1 MQTLELKFN
10 KDGKIFA
17 PLKNKYLIATPEEKV
32 RQEFICTLVNKY
44 GYDLEQMA
52 QELKVNKSQRG
63 TGKARADI
71 VIWKSKEDK
80 RADKRA
86 FIVVE
91 LKADNIKIRQEDY
104 YQGANYASWASA
116 TFFVTSNLK
125 ETRFF
130 KLNKEYLPTN
140 LEEIVG
146 IPFAKDINNTKKIND
161 LLTQTKAFTRD
172 EFTKVLQSCHNIIRD
187 NDKLGPA
194 ESFDEISKILFIKIH
209 YERTDKSNTIFTKHA
224 YEEMKRAYE
233 LANKLKKDTI
243 PYMQDLFNDTKNA
256 FKDDF
261 LFRENEKIEIKEN
274 SFISIVHK
282 LERYNLSDTQDD
294 VKGIAFEHFLGK
306 TFRGELGQFFTP
318 RTLVDFMVGVID
330 PKENEII
337 CDCTCGSGGFLIKA
351 FEYIREHI
359 EEDIREQKK
368 KIIDDIYEQSDYD
381 NIDEDKKIELNNKI
395 SEITDKFNQDLDTT
409 RENSRLN
416 NLSCNC
422 IYGVDANPRMAR
434 TSKMNMIM
442 HGDGHGGIHHHEGL
456 LNVNGIFEERFD
468 CILTNPPFGSSVDKT
483 QLISEEEIFKDDSL
497 IAKYTEKYGDRY
509 KEAQRQ
515 VSDNVGSP
523 VISLYEVGK
532 LSALTEVIF
541 IDRCLSLLKRGGR
554 LGIVL
559 PDGVLNNQ
567 NLKKVREFFEGK
579 AKIVFVCSVPQEV
592 FGSSKATVK
601 TSLMFMKKFTEDEEK
616 EYKQACKNAE
626 IKAKKT
632 YEDEIRELNN
642 LIEYIKKKSK
652 KDKTKEDTANLK
664 AYTKR
669 LKEIEKE
676 IIEKAKPLIKEY
688 FDYQIAFAK
697 VDKAGINNTGGE
709 CENELIPVLAEFK
722 EYESNNHL
730 WDRKEI
736 KYRYSLDDKQKLVR
750 SAYVDE

>member
-1 MQTLELKFN
+1 MEKIELKFD

-32 RQEFICTLVNKY
+32 RQEFICTLVNRY
-44 GYDLEQMA
+44 GYSLNQMS
-52 QELKVNKSQRG
+52 QELKVNRSLRG

-71 VIWKSKEDK
+71 VIWKTEEEKKKDK
-80 RADKRA
+80 KA

-104 YQGANYASWASA
+104 YQGSNYASWANA

-130 KLNKEYLPTN
+130 RVDKEYLPTN
-140 LEEIVG
+140 IEEIVG
-146 IPFAKDINNTKKIND
+146 IPFAKDINNSKKINE

-172 EFTKVLQSCHNIIRD
+172 EFTKVLQACHNIIRD

-224 YEEMKRAYE
+224 YTEMKKAYE
-233 LANKLKKDTI
+233 LANKLKTDAI

-274 SFISIVHK
+274 SFVSILHK

-318 RTLVDFMVGVID
+318 RTLVDFMVEVID
-330 PKENEII
+330 PKENEVI

-351 FEYIREHI
+351 FEYIREKI
-359 EEDIREQKK
+359 EEDIRNQKK
-368 KIIDDIYEQSDYD
+368 NIIDEIYDKTDYD
-381 NIDEDKKIELNNKI
+381 NLDEDKKIEINHKI
-395 SEITDKFNQDLDTT
+395 SQITEKFNDDLDTT
-409 RENSRLN
+409 KENSRLN

-422 IYGVDANPRMAR
+422 IYGVDGNPRMAR

-483 QLISEEEIFKDDSL
+483 QLISEEDIFNDDTL
-497 IAKYTEKYGDRY
+497 IKKYTKKYGQRY
-509 KEAQRQ
+509 TEAQNQ
-515 VSDNVGSP
+515 VKDNVGSP
-523 VISLYEVGK
+523 VISLYDVGK
-532 LSALTEVIF
+532 LSTITEVVF
-541 IDRCLSLLKRGGR
+541 IERCLNLLKKGGR

-579 AKIVFVCSVPQEV
+579 AKIIFVCSVPQEV

-601 TSLMFMKKFTEDEEK
+601 TSLMFMKKFTEDEEV
-616 EYKQACKNAE
+616 EYLESCKKAENKARKSFESEIEKLSKLVKE
-626 IKAKKT
+626 IKG
-632 YEDEIRELNN
+632 
-642 LIEYIKKKSK
+642 KSK
-652 KDKTKEDTANLK
+652 KERTKEDTANLK
-664 AYTKR
+664 CYNKK
-669 LKEIEKE
+669 LKEIDKDISINAKE
-676 IIEKAKPLIKEY
+676 LVKEY

-709 CENELIPVLAEFK
+709 CENELIDVLAEFK
-722 EYESNNHL
+722 EYETTNKL
-730 WDRKEI
+730 WDKMKISYEYYLNEDKELERRKCCE
-736 KYRYSLDDKQKLVR
+736 
-750 SAYVDE
+750 

>member
-1 MQTLELKFN
+1 MKQLEVKYD
-10 KDGKIFA
+10 KDGKIYA
-17 PLKNKYLIATPEEKV
+17 PLIDGYLIATPEEKV
-32 RQEFICTLVNKY
+32 RQEYICRLVNYY
-44 GYDLEQMA
+44 GYSLEQMA
-52 QELKVNKSQRG
+52 QEHKVNKSQRG

-71 VIWKSKEDK
+71 VIWKSSEDK
-80 RADKRA
+80 KADKKA

-91 LKADNIKIRQEDY
+91 LKADNVKIRQEDY

-130 KLNKEYLPTN
+130 KVNKEYLPTN

-146 IPFAKDINNTKKIND
+146 IPFAKDINNDKKID
-161 LLTQTKAFTRD
+161 ELLTQTKAFTRD
-172 EFTKVLQSCHNIIRD
+172 EFTKVLQACHNIIRD

-209 YERTDKSNTIFTKHA
+209 YERMDKSNTVFTKDA
-224 YEEMKRAYE
+224 YMKMKEAYE
-233 LANKLKKDTI
+233 LANKLKTDTI
-243 PYMQDLFNDTKNA
+243 PYMQDLFKDTKNA

-261 LFRENEKIEIKEN
+261 LFRDNEKIEIKEN
-274 SFISIVHK
+274 SFISILDK
-282 LERYNLSDTQDD
+282 LQRYNLSDTQDD

-330 PKENEII
+330 PKENEVI
-337 CDCTCGSGGFLIKA
+337 CDCTCGSGGFLIRA
-351 FEYIREHI
+351 FEYIRENI

-368 KIIDDIYEQSDYD
+368 KIIDGIYEKNNYD
-381 NIDEDKKIELNNKI
+381 NVGEDKKIEVNHII
-395 SEITDKFNQDLDTT
+395 SEITEKFNQDLDTT

-483 QLISEEEIFKDDSL
+483 QLISDEEIFKDESL
-497 IAKYTEKYGDRY
+497 IKKYTAKYGDKY
-509 KEAQRQ
+509 KEAQRK
-515 VSDNVGSP
+515 VTDNVGTP
-523 VISLYEVGK
+523 VIDLYEVGK
-532 LSALTEVIF
+532 LSTLTEVVF
-541 IDRCLSLLKRGGR
+541 IDRCLSLLKKGGR

-567 NLKKVREFFEGK
+567 NLKKVREYFEGR
-579 AKIVFVCSVPQEV
+579 AKIIFVCSVPQEV

-616 EYKQACKNAE
+616 EYKKACQKADNEARKIFENE
-626 IKAKKT
+626 I
-632 YEDEIRELNN
+632 EELNI
-642 LIEYIKKKSK
+642 LIKEIEKKSK
-652 KDKTKEDTANLK
+652 KERTKEDNDNVK
-664 AYTKR
+664 KNKKR
-669 LKEIEKE
+669 IKEINKE
-676 IIEKAKPLIKEY
+676 IPEQSKSLIKKY

-722 EYESNNHL
+722 EYEIRNHI
-730 WDRKEI
+730 WDRKKI
-736 KYRYSLDDKQKLVR
+736 SYNYSLADDNKLER
-750 SAYVDE
+750 SILGD

>member
-1 MQTLELKFN
+1 MLNLELKYDN
-10 KDGKIFA
+10 VGKIYV

-32 RQEFICTLVNKY
+32 RQEFICILVNKY
-44 GYDLEQMA
+44 GYKLEQMA

-63 TGKARADI
+63 SGKARADI

-80 RADKRA
+80 RANKRA

-368 KIIDDIYEQSDYD
+368 KIIDDIYEQSNYD
-381 NIDEDKKIELNNKI
+381 NIDEDKKIELNHKI
-395 SEITDKFNQDLDTT
+395 SEIMDKFNQDLDTT

-468 CILTNPPFGSSVDKT
+468 CILTNPPFGSSLDKT

-509 KEAQRQ
+509 KEAQKK
-515 VSDNVGSP
+515 VSDNVGRP
-523 VISLYEVGK
+523 IVSLYEVGK
-532 LSALTEVIF
+532 LSTLTEVVF
-541 IDRCLSLLKRGGR
+541 IERCLSLLKKGGR

-601 TSLMFMKKFTEDEEK
+601 TSLMFMKKFTEDEEN
-616 EYKQACKNAE
+616 EYKQACENAE
-626 IKAKKT
+626 LKAKKI
-632 YEDEIRELNN
+632 YEEEIRELDN
-642 LIEYIKKKSK
+642 LVECIKKKSK

-669 LKEIEKE
+669 LKEIDKE
-676 IIEKAKPLIKEY
+676 IIEKKKLLIKEY

-736 KYRYSLDDKQKLVR
+736 KYIYSLDDKQILVR
-750 SAYVDE
+750 SAYTDE

>member
-1 MQTLELKFN
+1 MATLEIKYN

-44 GYDLEQMA
+44 GYSLEQMA

-63 TGKARADI
+63 TGKASADI

-80 RADKRA
+80 RSGKKA

-146 IPFAKDINNTKKIND
+146 IPFAKDINNTKKINE

-172 EFTKVLQSCHNIIRD
+172 EFTKVLQACHNIIRD

-224 YEEMKRAYE
+224 YMEMKKAYE
-233 LANKLKKDTI
+233 LANKLKMDTI

-330 PKENEII
+330 PKENEVI

-351 FEYIREHI
+351 FEYIRESI
-359 EEDIREQKK
+359 EEDIRVQKK
-368 KIIDDIYEQSDYD
+368 KIIDDIYEKSDYD
-381 NIDEDKKIELNNKI
+381 NLDEEKKIEVNHKI
-395 SEITDKFNQDLDTT
+395 SEVTEKFNQDLDTT
-409 RENSRLN
+409 REDSRLN

-483 QLISEEEIFKDDSL
+483 QLISDEEIFKDESL
-497 IAKYTEKYGDRY
+497 IAKYLAKYGDRY
-509 KEAQRQ
+509 EEAQRR
-515 VSDNVGSP
+515 VTDNVGSP

-532 LSALTEVIF
+532 LSTLTEVVF
-541 IDRCLSLLKRGGR
+541 IDRCLSLLKKGGR

-567 NLKKVREFFEGK
+567 NLKKVREYFEGK

-601 TSLMFMKKFTEDEEK
+601 TSLMFMKKFSEDEEK
-616 EYKQACKNAE
+616 EYEKACK
-626 IKAKKT
+626 KADNEARKIF
-632 YEDEIRELNN
+632 EDEIEELNI
-642 LIEYIKKKSK
+642 LIKKIKEKSK
-652 KDKTKEDTANLK
+652 KEKTKEDVDNLK
-664 AYTKR
+664 QFNKR
-669 LKEIEKE
+669 LSEIEKD
-676 IIEKAKPLIKEY
+676 IVEKAKSFIKEY

-722 EYESNNHL
+722 EYEIKNHL
-730 WDRKEI
+730 WDRKKI
-736 KYRYSLDDKQKLVR
+736 RYNYSLAEDNRLER
-750 SAYVDE
+750 SILGD

>member
-1 MQTLELKFN
+1 MGKLELKFN

-44 GYDLEQMA
+44 GYTLKQMA

-63 TGKARADI
+63 AGKARADI
-71 VIWKSKEDK
+71 VIWKNEEDK
-80 RADKRA
+80 KSDKKA

-104 YQGANYASWASA
+104 YQGSNYASWANA

-130 KLNKEYLPTN
+130 RVDKEYLPTN

-146 IPFAKDINNTKKIND
+146 IPFAKDIDNSRKINE

-172 EFTKVLQSCHNIIRD
+172 EFTRVLQACHNIIRD

-224 YEEMKRAYE
+224 YTEMKKAYE
-233 LANKLKKDTI
+233 MANKLKTDAI

-274 SFISIVHK
+274 SFVSILHR

-318 RTLVDFMVGVID
+318 RTLVDFMVEVID
-330 PKENEII
+330 PQENEII
-337 CDCTCGSGGFLIKA
+337 CDCTCGSGGFLIRA
-351 FEYIREHI
+351 FEYIREQI
-359 EEDIREQKK
+359 EEDIRQQKK
-368 KIIDDIYEQSDYD
+368 RIIDDVYDKTDYD
-381 NIDEDKKIELNNKI
+381 NLDDDKKIKVNHKI
-395 SEITDKFNQDLDTT
+395 SEITEKFNADLDTT
-409 RENSRLN
+409 KEHSRLN

-422 IYGVDANPRMAR
+422 IYGVDGNPRMAR

-456 LNVNGIFEERFD
+456 LNVNGVFEERFD

-483 QLISEEEIFKDDSL
+483 QLISEEEIFKDEEL
-497 IAKYTEKYGDRY
+497 ITKYVAKYGEKY
-509 KEAQRQ
+509 KKAQKQ
-515 VSDNVGSP
+515 VTENIGNP
-523 VISLYEVGK
+523 VISLYDVGK
-532 LSALTEVIF
+532 LSTLTEVVF
-541 IDRCLSLLKRGGR
+541 IERCLSLLKKGGR

-559 PDGVLNNQ
+559 PDGVLNNP
-567 NLKKVREFFEGK
+567 NLKRVREFFEGK
-579 AKIVFVCSVPQEV
+579 AKIIFVCSVPQEV

-616 EYKQACKNAE
+616 EYKEACKNAKN
-626 IKAKKT
+626 KAKEQFK
-632 YEDEIRELNN
+632 DEVAELNA
-642 LIEYIKKKSK
+642 LAKAI
-652 KDKTKEDTANLK
+652 KDKSRKERTKEDTNNLK
-664 AYTKR
+664 SYNKR

-676 IIEKAKPLIKEY
+676 ISEKTKPLIKEY

-709 CENELIPVLAEFK
+709 CENELVDVLAEFK
-722 EYESNNHL
+722 EYEKQNYL
-730 WDRKEI
+730 WEKKETS
-736 KYRYSLDDKQKLVR
+736 YQYSLNEENNLER
-750 SAYVDE
+750 RLCCE

>member
-1 MQTLELKFN
+1 MKQLEVKYD
-10 KDGKIFA
+10 KDGKIYA
-17 PLKNKYLIATPEEKV
+17 PLIDGYLIATPEEKV
-32 RQEFICTLVNKY
+32 RQEYICRLVNYY
-44 GYDLEQMA
+44 GYSLEQMA
-52 QELKVNKSQRG
+52 QEHKVNKSQRG

-71 VIWKSKEDK
+71 VIWKSSEDK
-80 RADKRA
+80 KADKKA

-91 LKADNIKIRQEDY
+91 LKADNVKIRQEDY

-130 KLNKEYLPTN
+130 KVNKEYLPTN

-146 IPFAKDINNTKKIND
+146 IPFAKDINNDKKID
-161 LLTQTKAFTRD
+161 ELLTQTKAFTRD
-172 EFTKVLQSCHNIIRD
+172 EFTKVLQACHNIIRD

-209 YERTDKSNTIFTKHA
+209 YERMDKSNTVFTKDA
-224 YEEMKRAYE
+224 YMKMKEAYE
-233 LANKLKKDTI
+233 LANKLKTDTI
-243 PYMQDLFNDTKNA
+243 PYMQDLFKDTKNA

-261 LFRENEKIEIKEN
+261 LFRDNEKIEIKEN
-274 SFISIVHK
+274 SFISILDK
-282 LERYNLSDTQDD
+282 LQRYNLSDTQDD

-330 PKENEII
+330 PKENEVI
-337 CDCTCGSGGFLIKA
+337 CDCTCGSGGFLIRA
-351 FEYIREHI
+351 FEYIRENI

-368 KIIDDIYEQSDYD
+368 KIIDGIYEKNNYD
-381 NIDEDKKIELNNKI
+381 NVGEDKKIEVNHII
-395 SEITDKFNQDLDTT
+395 SEITEKFNQDLDTT

-483 QLISEEEIFKDDSL
+483 QLISDEEIFKDESL
-497 IAKYTEKYGDRY
+497 IKKYTAKYGDKY
-509 KEAQRQ
+509 KEAQRK
-515 VSDNVGSP
+515 VTDNVGTP
-523 VISLYEVGK
+523 VIDLYEVGK
-532 LSALTEVIF
+532 LSTLTEVVF
-541 IDRCLSLLKRGGR
+541 IDRCLSLLKKGGR

-567 NLKKVREFFEGK
+567 NLKKVREYFEGR
-579 AKIVFVCSVPQEV
+579 AKIIFVCSVPQEV

-616 EYKQACKNAE
+616 EYKKACQKADNEARKIFENE
-626 IKAKKT
+626 I
-632 YEDEIRELNN
+632 EELNI
-642 LIEYIKKKSK
+642 LIKKIKEMPK
-652 KDKTKEDTANLK
+652 KERTKEDNDNVK
-664 AYTKR
+664 KNKKR
-669 LKEIEKE
+669 IKEINKE
-676 IIEKAKPLIKEY
+676 IPEQSKSLIKKY

-722 EYESNNHL
+722 EYEIRNHI
-730 WDRKEI
+730 WDRKKI
-736 KYRYSLDDKQKLVR
+736 SYNYSLADDNKLER
-750 SAYVDE
+750 SILGD

>member
-116 TFFVTSNLK
+116 TFFATSNLK

-146 IPFAKDINNTKKIND
+146 IPFAKDINNTKKINE

-306 TFRGELGQFFTP
+306 TFRGDLGQFFTP

-381 NIDEDKKIELNNKI
+381 NIDEDKKIKLNHKI

-532 LSALTEVIF
+532 LSASTEVVF
-541 IDRCLSLLKRGGR
+541 IDRCLSLLKKGGR

-567 NLKKVREFFEGK
+567 NLKKVREFFESK

-642 LIEYIKKKSK
+642 LIDYIKKKSK
-652 KDKTKEDTANLK
+652 KDKTKEDTTNLK
-664 AYTKR
+664 AYTDR
-669 LKEIEKE
+669 LKEIKKE

-722 EYESNNHL
+722 EYERKNHL

-736 KYRYSLDDKQKLVR
+736 KYSYSLDDKQILVR
-750 SAYVDE
+750 SAYADE

>member
-1 MQTLELKFN
+1 MTILELKFD

-32 RQEFICTLVNKY
+32 RQGFICTLVNKY
-44 GYDLEQMA
+44 GYSLDQMA
-52 QELKVNKSQRG
+52 QELKVSKSQRG
-63 TGKARADI
+63 SGKARADI
-71 VIWKSKEDK
+71 VIWKSKENK
-80 RADKRA
+80 RSNKKA

-146 IPFAKDINNTKKIND
+146 IPFAKDINNAKKINE

-172 EFTKVLQSCHNIIRD
+172 EFTKVLQACHNIIRD

-233 LANKLKKDTI
+233 LANKLKTDTI
-243 PYMQDLFNDTKNA
+243 PYMQDLFNDTKTA

-368 KIIDDIYEQSDYD
+368 KIIDDIYVQSDYD
-381 NIDEDKKIELNNKI
+381 NIDEDKKIEVNHKI
-395 SEITDKFNQDLDTT
+395 SEITEKFNQDLDTT

-483 QLISEEEIFKDDSL
+483 QLISDEEIFKDESL
-497 IAKYTEKYGDRY
+497 IAKYTEKYGGRY

-515 VSDNVGSP
+515 VTDNIGSP

-532 LSALTEVIF
+532 LSTLTEVVF
-541 IDRCLSLLKRGGR
+541 IDRCLSLLKKGGR

-601 TSLMFMKKFTEDEEK
+601 TSLMFMKKFTENEEK
-616 EYKQACKNAE
+616 EYEKACQKADNEVRKIFEDKIKDLNIRIKE
-626 IKAKKT
+626 IK
-632 YEDEIRELNN
+632 E
-642 LIEYIKKKSK
+642 KSK
-652 KDKTKEDTANLK
+652 KEKTRKDTANLK
-664 AYTKR
+664 ELNKR
-669 LKEIEKE
+669 LKEIEKD
-676 IIEKAKPLIKEY
+676 IIEKAKPLIKGY
-688 FDYQIAFAK
+688 FDYQVAFAK

-722 EYESNNHL
+722 EYESQNHL
-730 WDRKEI
+730 WDRKKI
-736 KYRYSLDDKQKLVR
+736 TYNYSLVEDNKLKR
-750 SAYVDE
+750 SILGE

>member
-1 MQTLELKFN
+1 MKQLEVEYD
-10 KDGKIFA
+10 KDGKIYA
-17 PLKNKYLIATPEEKV
+17 PLIKQYLIATPEEKV
-32 RQEFICTLVNKY
+32 RQEYICRLVNYY
-44 GYDLEQMA
+44 GYSLEQMA
-52 QELKVNKSQRG
+52 QEHKVNKSQRG

-71 VIWKSKEDK
+71 VIWKSSGDK
-80 RADKRA
+80 KADKKA

-91 LKADNIKIRQEDY
+91 LKADNVKIRQEDY

-130 KLNKEYLPTN
+130 KVNKEYLPTN

-146 IPFAKDINNTKKIND
+146 IPFAKDINNDKKID
-161 LLTQTKAFTRD
+161 ELLTQTKAFTRD
-172 EFTKVLQSCHNIIRD
+172 EFTKVLQACHNIIRD

-209 YERTDKSNTIFTKHA
+209 YERMDKSNTVFTKDA
-224 YEEMKRAYE
+224 YMKMKEAYE
-233 LANKLKKDTI
+233 LANKLKTDTI
-243 PYMQDLFNDTKNA
+243 PYMQDLFKDTKNA

-261 LFRENEKIEIKEN
+261 LFRDNEKIEIKEN
-274 SFISIVHK
+274 SFISILDK
-282 LERYNLSDTQDD
+282 LQRYNLSDTQDD

-330 PKENEII
+330 PKENEVI
-337 CDCTCGSGGFLIKA
+337 CDCTCGSGGFLIRA
-351 FEYIREHI
+351 FEYIRENI

-368 KIIDDIYEQSDYD
+368 KIIDGIYEKNNYD
-381 NIDEDKKIELNNKI
+381 NVGEDKKIEVNHII
-395 SEITDKFNQDLDTT
+395 SEITEKFNQDLDTT

-483 QLISEEEIFKDDSL
+483 QLISDEEIFKDESL
-497 IAKYTEKYGDRY
+497 IKKYTAKYGDKY
-509 KEAQRQ
+509 KEAQRK
-515 VSDNVGSP
+515 VTDNVGTP
-523 VISLYEVGK
+523 VIDLYEVGK
-532 LSALTEVIF
+532 LSTLTEVVF
-541 IDRCLSLLKRGGR
+541 IDRCLSLLKKGGR

-567 NLKKVREFFEGK
+567 NLKKVREYFEGR
-579 AKIVFVCSVPQEV
+579 AKIIFVCSVPQEV

-616 EYKQACKNAE
+616 EYKKACQKADNEARKIFENE
-626 IKAKKT
+626 I
-632 YEDEIRELNN
+632 EELNI
-642 LIEYIKKKSK
+642 LIKEIEKKSK
-652 KDKTKEDTANLK
+652 KERTKEDNDNVK
-664 AYTKR
+664 KNKKR
-669 LKEIEKE
+669 IKEINKE
-676 IIEKAKPLIKEY
+676 IPEQSKSLIKKY

-722 EYESNNHL
+722 EYEIRNHI
-730 WDRKEI
+730 WDRKKI
-736 KYRYSLDDKQKLVR
+736 SYNYSLADDNKLER
-750 SAYVDE
+750 SILGD